1 MLYDYFQRQL
11 DYTNEDC
18 VVPAALNQGFDT
30 LQPEADIGLIILSA
44 TAPNVVSY
52 PALARFLWA
61 QTVAGVPNGT
71 YYYYGPAGWTLL
83 NLEDGARLLPQTVAL
98 SALSAAGGTPGDIIQ
113 VASGGGYFVF
123 TSLASAFTNGTLDP
137 LKLIPG
143 AEGQI
148 LTVQGGV
155 AAWVTFDSTA
165 LIAKIANNTLPVTKL
180 LPGAGKQLLRTNAGA
195 TAAEWVDVL
204 GVIEDNSVPV
214 NKLAPGTT
222 NANKLVGVNADGT
235 LVTYVTPAYSRVQ
248 ISQNAAPL
256 LLPAT
261 GNYVEYTYG
270 FDGYPSSFTAIF
282 QCKVANSGFAIGDRI
297 HYTEVN
303 ATGSNVESPAF
314 ILGCVIASKKLRL
327 THRAPAAGGNARDI
341 IDSLTGVSTE
351 NSFNPAQWDLYF
363 QATLIS

>member
-61 QTVAGVPNGT
+61 QTLAGIPNGA

-113 VASGGGYFVF
+113 VASAGGYFVF

-204 GVIEDNSVPV
+204 SVLEDNSVPV

-248 ISQNAAPL
+248 VSLTGPW
-256 LLPAT
+256 LPPT
-261 GNYVEYTYG
+261 VGNYVEADYG
-270 FDGYPSSFTAIF
+270 FVSYPTTFDAFF
-282 QCKVANSGFAIGDRI
+282 QCKTVNNGFAVGDRI
-297 HYTEVN
+297 SYKEIT
-303 ATGSNVESPAF
+303 TGGSNDEAPAY
-314 ILGCVIASKKLRL
+314 LLTCVLASKKLRL
-327 THRAPAAGGNARDI
+327 VQFSDGAVTQRNFMNSSTGARIAFDA
-341 IDSLTGVSTE
+341 
-351 NSFNPAQWDLYF
+351 AQWDLYF

>member
-30 LQPEADIGLIILSA
+30 LQPTSDIGLIILSA

-113 VASGGGYFVF
+113 VASSGGYFVF

-155 AAWVTFDSTA
+155 AAWVTFDSSA
-165 LIAKIANNTLPVTKL
+165 LIGKIANNTLPVTKL

-195 TAAEWVDVL
+195 TAAEWADVL
-204 GVIEDNSVPV
+204 SVLEDNSVPV
-214 NKLAPGTT
+214 NKIAPGTT

-248 ISQNAAPL
+248 TFQSAVRTVPT
-256 LLPAT
+256 P
-261 GNYVEYTYG
+261 GNYVEEAYGFASYPSTYG
-270 FDGYPSSFTAIF
+270 AFF
-282 QCKVANSGFAIGDRI
+282 QCKTANNGFAVGDRI
-297 HYTEVN
+297 MPSDVESS
-303 ATGSNVESPAF
+303 GLNVEAPAF
-314 ILGCVIASKKLRL
+314 VVTCVIATKKIRL
-327 THRAPAAGGNARDI
+327 THRAPNAGGNDRNI
-341 IDSLTGVSTE
+341 INSLTGAEVA
-351 NSFNPAQWDLYF
+351 NSFDPAQWDLYF
-363 QATLIS
+363 YATLIS